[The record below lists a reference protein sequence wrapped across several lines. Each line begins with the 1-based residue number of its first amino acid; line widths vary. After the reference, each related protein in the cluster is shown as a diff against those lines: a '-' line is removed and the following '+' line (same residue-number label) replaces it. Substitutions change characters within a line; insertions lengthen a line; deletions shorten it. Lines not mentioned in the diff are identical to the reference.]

1 MQEFGT
7 LWDLLQTYPRDY
19 AVFEPAFSQWTDGG
33 NIQGIGTVTSCFVGT
48 GRSVISISV
57 QVSPPE
63 IFDDGG
69 WNSEDDGWVGGTRP
83 DLSPGAL
90 TLNSAYKCIINVSWE
105 GFTSLISA

>member
-19 AVFEPAFSQWTDGG
+19 AVFEPAFSHWTDGG
-33 NIQGIGTVTSCFVGT
+33 NIQGIGTVTNCYVGP

-57 QVSPPE
+57 RVSPPQ

-69 WNSEDDGWVGGTRP
+69 WNSEDNGWLEGSRIGV
-83 DLSPGAL
+83 SPGAITL
-90 TLNSAYKCIINVSWE
+90 TSAYKFHENI
-105 GFTSLISA
+105 